1 MTRRSDIRTPALA
14 LRWQSHDRHPTTT
27 LLAII
32 GIPIAALV
40 ALIGLPP
47 IDIHGPLHY
56 LGVMG
61 PTCGMTRGV
70 MWSARGDILRA
81 WQFNPA
87 SLLVVPT
94 IIGLTGRALYGK
106 ITNRWL
112 NLHIRWRPWF
122 WIIPAVL
129 ILLLSVR
136 QQLNVEF
143 LLANPAG

>member
-1 MTRRSDIRTPALA
+1 MTRRTEPSTPALTM
-14 LRWQSHDRHPTTT
+14 RWQSHDRHPTTT
-27 LLAII
+27 RLALI

-40 ALIGLPP
+40 ALVGLPP

-70 MWSARGDILRA
+70 MWSARGDLLRA

-112 NLHIRWRPWF
+112 NLHIRWRPW
-122 WIIPAVL
+122 WWLIPAVL
-129 ILLLSVR
+129 ILLLSIR